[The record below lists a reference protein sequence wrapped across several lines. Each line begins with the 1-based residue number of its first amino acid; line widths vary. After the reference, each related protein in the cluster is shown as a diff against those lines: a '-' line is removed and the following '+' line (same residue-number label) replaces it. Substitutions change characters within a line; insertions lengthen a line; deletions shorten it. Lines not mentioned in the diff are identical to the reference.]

1 MYSIEFK
8 NSVKKDLKNI
18 DKSKVKTILRA
29 IESLK
34 TGIDDKE
41 NVIKLKGD
49 NPYYRL
55 RTGDYRIV
63 FEKFDDRLVI
73 LVVKVGHRKEIY
85 NKLET

>member
-1 MYSIEFK
+1 MYNIEFK

-18 DKSKVKTILRA
+18 DKPKIRAILKE

-41 NVIKLKGD
+41 NVIKLKGN

-55 RTGDYRIV
+55 RTGDYRII
-63 FEKFDDRLVI
+63 FEKFEDKLVI

-85 NKLET
+85 NNL

>member
-18 DKSKVKTILRA
+18 DKPKIRAILSD

-34 TGIDDKE
+34 NGIDNKE
-41 NVIKLKGD
+41 NVIKLKGN

-55 RTGDYRIV
+55 RSGDYRVI
-63 FEKFDDRLVI
+63 FEKFDDKFVI
-73 LVVKVGHRKEIY
+73 LVVKVGHRRDIY
-85 NKLET
+85 NNLD